1 MSMPMSLSMSFDY
14 NTPTK
19 SPTMKPTG
27 PAQRTTTAPV
37 STPPPTPSPTSS
49 AASVGAGCDEQMQSV
64 VSVVFEVD
72 TAIGKDVF
80 ADDLVRALKNA
91 LLADFSFCDYR
102 RLEARKLED
111 LDFLL
116 GDITITE
123 DSTGK
128 LYEAKLNARLQFL
141 TPCSNM

>member
-1 MSMPMSLSMSFDY
+1 MSIGMSLDY

-19 SPTMKPTG
+19 SPTIKSTG
-27 PAQRTTTAPV
+27 PTQLTTTAPV
-37 STPPPTPSPTSS
+37 STPPSPPSP
-49 AASVGAGCDEQMQSV
+49 ADSVGAGCDEQMQSV

-91 LLADFSFCDYR
+91 LLADFSFCDSR

-116 GDITITE
+116 GDIAITE

-128 LYEAKLNARLQFL
+128 LYEAKLNVRLQFL